1 MLGVNIMV
9 ESKGW
14 DWKIVNGSQKE
25 IYKNP
30 SIESYYLL
38 NRWKSQ
44 GKNDFL
50 DLGCGLGRHS
60 ILFGKNGFKVNCF
73 DISEEAII
81 RTKEWAEEENLK
93 FSYNTGD
100 MLNLPYEDEQL
111 DCIYCR
117 NVISHTDT
125 EGMKQI
131 IKELYRVLKKN
142 GECYL
147 TLGSK
152 DSWRYKAEDWPSIDE
167 NTKLR
172 MEEGPEYKTPHFYV
186 DYDLVQ
192 LLFKDFEIVNIYQVV
207 NYHHENKGLVDS
219 YHFHVLIRKN
229 K

>member
-1 MLGVNIMV
+1 MI

-14 DWKIVNGSQKE
+14 EWKLVKDDEDCIW
-25 IYKNP
+25 KNP

-44 GKNDFL
+44 GKNLFL

-60 ILFGKNGFKVNCF
+60 ILFGKNGFDVSCS
-73 DISEEAII
+73 DISEDAVSKT
-81 RTKEWAEEENLK
+81 REWAEKENLQ
-93 FSYNTGD
+93 FHYWVGD
-100 MLNLPYEDEQL
+100 MLSLPYKDEEFE
-111 DCIYCR
+111 CIYCR

-125 EGMKQI
+125 EGMKKI
-131 IKELYRVLKKN
+131 VKELYRILQKE

-152 DSWRYKAEDWPSIDE
+152 DTWGFKQSDWPLVDP

-172 MEEGPEYKTPHFYV
+172 MEEGPEYKVPHFYA
-186 DYDLVQ
+186 DYALIKE
-192 LLFKDFEIVNIYQVV
+192 LFSEYQIIKIFQEIEYFEKDEKVN
-207 NYHHENKGLVDS
+207 ES
-219 YHFHVLIRKN
+219 YHYHVLIK